1 VQRDTVT
8 VNYLTTPSAPTLS
21 AFSSI
26 SSTGFTANWASIT
39 GASNYKLD
47 IATDASF
54 TSPVVGY
61 NDLTVNDTTKVVT
74 GLSTGTIYYVR
85 VRAANTCF
93 TSTSSTSVSTITKTG
108 SPVLSGATSVSS
120 TGMTINWGA
129 VTGASSYLLDLATDV
144 NFSSFVSGY
153 NGKVVTTG
161 TSETATSLTAGTR
174 YYYRVLAV
182 NASGNSVYSST
193 GDTVTLSGSA
203 GLSLTAFFEG
213 LYLGSSVMTAAPY
226 NSDNTLSSTVADTI
240 TVELHGTT
248 GTFDML
254 YSVTDT
260 IGTDGVSNLSFP
272 GAVVGNYY
280 YVVVKH
286 RNSLE
291 TWSGDSLLMGAS
303 TSYNFSSSA
312 TQAYG
317 SNMVDLGS
325 GVFGIYTGDI
335 NQDGSIDFLDYPDLD
350 VDALNG
356 ELGYRI
362 TDLNGDASVDF
373 LDYPGIDVNAL
384 NGVIISR
391 P

>member
-1 VQRDTVT
+1 
-8 VNYLTTPSAPTLS
+8 
-21 AFSSI
+21 
-26 SSTGFTANWASIT
+26 
-39 GASNYKLD
+39 
-47 IATDASF
+47 
-54 TSPVVGY
+54 
-61 NDLTVNDTTKVVT
+61 
-74 GLSTGTIYYVR
+74 
-85 VRAANTCF
+85 
-93 TSTSSTSVSTITKTG
+93 
-108 SPVLSGATSVSS
+108 
-120 TGMTINWGA
+120 
-129 VTGASSYLLDLATDV
+129 
-144 NFSSFVSGY
+144 
-153 NGKVVTTG
+153 VTTG